1 VENNVEFVNI
11 FIQKQ
16 KSFIED
22 LVAKNLVL
30 EARISLLEGEID
42 TLKSQLPKSTNS
54 KKPESTY

>member
-1 VENNVEFVNI
+1 MENNVEFVNI